1 MYLFVDGARLPYGLG
16 ASNNDVTLE
25 DLALYTDAFYLGGT
39 KCGAL
44 FGEALVLLNKD
55 LKPRFKAYM
64 KQNGA
69 VMAKGWLMGLMFH
82 TMLSN
87 GEYFEA
93 SKRADQYAMQI
104 RAAFEEKKIPLMAD
118 SYTNQQF
125 VILSDENADR
135 LSEDFVFEDCGRD
148 ERGRIARFCTS
159 WATSEEEVEKLISV
173 IQEL

>member
-1 MYLFVDGARLPYGLG
+1 
-16 ASNNDVTLE
+16 
-25 DLALYTDAFYLGGT
+25 
-39 KCGAL
+39 
-44 FGEALVLLNKD
+44 
-55 LKPRFKAYM
+55 
-64 KQNGA
+64 
-69 VMAKGWLMGLMFH
+69 
-82 TMLSN
+82 
-87 GEYFEA
+87 
-93 SKRADQYAMQI
+93 MQI